1 MREVHVL
8 ITGGTIDKVYDACTG
23 TMVHHESSI
32 ERLLKKG
39 RCSVPYITST
49 LFLKDSLYITNDDR
63 QAIVDAVKTIN
74 SDVILI
80 THGTDTMIKTAT
92 ELASITDKVII
103 LVGSFI
109 PSGLDDSDSEFNLG
123 AAIAYSQVVPHGCY
137 IAMNGSVYPYNHVE
151 KDVVN
156 QLFRWI

>member
-23 TMVHHESSI
+23 AMVHHESSI
-32 ERLLKKG
+32 ERLLRKG

-49 LFLKDSLYITNDDR
+49 LFLKDSLLMTDTDR
-63 QAIVDAVKTIN
+63 QSVFDAVKSIN
-74 SDVILI
+74 SEFVLI
-80 THGTDTMIKTAT
+80 THGTDTMILTAKL
-92 ELASITDKVII
+92 LASITNKVII

-109 PSGLDDSDSEFNLG
+109 PSGLDDSDAEFNLG
-123 AAIAYSQVVPHGCY
+123 AAIAYSQVLPFGCY
-137 IAMNGSVYPYNHVE
+137 IAMNGSIYPYNHVE
-151 KDVVN
+151 KDTVN